1 MFFDKNLFCFLT
13 IFVVFVANVESQQP
27 VGVDLYYETLCP
39 DTVRFF
45 KNQLFPAWQK
55 LKDSGYYR
63 SISHYISWKV
73 FHITY
78 NVQQLDNKLTTT

>member
-1 MFFDKNLFCFLT
+1 MFFDKNLFCVLT
-13 IFVVFVANVESQQP
+13 IFVVFIANVESQQP

-55 LKDSGYYR
+55 LKDSGQV
-63 SISHYISWKV
+63 IIKV
-73 FHITY
+73 FHTTY
-78 NVQQLDNKLTTT
+78 HEKYFTLHIMYNSWIIN